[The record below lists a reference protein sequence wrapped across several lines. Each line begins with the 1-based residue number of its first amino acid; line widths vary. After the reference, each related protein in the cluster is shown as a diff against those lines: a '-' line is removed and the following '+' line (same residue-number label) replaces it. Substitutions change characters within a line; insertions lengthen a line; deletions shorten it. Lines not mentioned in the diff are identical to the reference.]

1 MRISIN
7 PNKEIVERIDKLL
20 AENQTKYGKRFCPC
34 SLIHDDRHVCPC
46 AEFLE
51 SEEKGEC
58 HCGKYIK
65 SEL

>member
-20 AENQTKYGKRFCPC
+20 DENQAKYGKRFCPC
-34 SLIHDDRHVCPC
+34 SLVHDDEHVCIC
-46 AEFLE
+46 KEFLE
-51 SEEKGEC
+51 SEENGEC

-65 SEL
+65 TE

>member
-20 AENQTKYGKRFCPC
+20 DENHAKYGKRFCPC
-34 SLIHDDRHVCPC
+34 SLVHDDEHVCIC
-46 AEFLE
+46 KDFLE
-51 SEEKGEC
+51 SEENGEC

-65 SEL
+65 TE